1 MLMTHNPCINKVY
14 AEPFN
19 TFLALSLLH
28 YICSSSSSQ
37 SLNPSTFTALLFF
50 SNIIYY
56 HLSQSTVTRNK
67 NLVAHGQKKAIAG
80 RKGKRLGG
88 VVKRAM
94 KAAAPK
100 KK

>member
-1 MLMTHNPCINKVY
+1 MIHKTSISISVELCHAHSLIILV
-14 AEPFN
+14 N
-19 TFLALSLLH
+19 TFPAV
-28 YICSSSSSQ
+28 IE
-37 SLNPSTFTALLFF
+37 
-50 SNIIYY
+50 
-56 HLSQSTVTRNK
+56 QSTVTRNK